1 MHLPCLGSRLSLL
14 QRGSRLSAVA
24 CAPPDLSCFLVSWN
38 PPSCYDAS
46 CCCCPASASLSPVLL
61 LPPEACVVHAGHML
75 EVQSCHSKAWGFFS
89 FLFPSLLFSSLIS
102 SLTSQL
108 ILLFT
113 IRHTFPLLQLKCSQA
128 APQGNNLPQEGGNR
142 KRHKH
147 ICKSTQIYFFTKL
160 LLAAKCSL
168 SCGGKTRHS
177 PCIEK

>member
-1 MHLPCLGSRLSLL
+1 MHLPCVGSRLSLL

-102 SLTSQL
+102 HFSANPALHNQTHLSPPAAEVQSG
-108 ILLFT
+108 
-113 IRHTFPLLQLKCSQA
+113 CS
-128 APQGNNLPQEGGNR
+128 
-142 KRHKH
+142 
-147 ICKSTQIYFFTKL
+147 T
-160 LLAAKCSL
+160 
-168 SCGGKTRHS
+168 GK
-177 PCIEK
+177 